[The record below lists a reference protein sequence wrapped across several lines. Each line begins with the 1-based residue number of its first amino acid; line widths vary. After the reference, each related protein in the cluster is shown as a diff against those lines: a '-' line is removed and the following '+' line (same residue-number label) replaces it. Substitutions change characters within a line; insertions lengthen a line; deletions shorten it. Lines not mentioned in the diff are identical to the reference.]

1 MAGWMRGFIGLI
13 VALLA
18 AACAPAAPAPTAE
31 PATPAPTNT
40 PFVRPTL
47 PPTFTPAVTPTEAA
61 LDLPPTPT
69 PVLVQ
74 PLTGVRIEP
83 PFSITL
89 PEGWGRASDTFL
101 YEELGDVVTVPFTLY
116 QGPVSGG
123 RGTILVLWNFR
134 SVAAANPLGT
144 PTTER
149 SNWSD
154 GLRLLRY
161 PVFEPTCNIGTE
173 PERAFTVGGRPAT
186 GTNFAAV
193 DCPEL
198 PNTRGWFAGLTVNEI
213 PFVFYVYTDPLEA
226 MLGRAPQELQ
236 AILDSIVFQ

>member
-1 MAGWMRGFIGLI
+1 MRHWIHLISGL
-13 VALLA
+13 LLLSA
-18 AACAPAAPAPTAE
+18 TSCAAPPPTATSE
-31 PATPAPTNT
+31 PPTPVPTNT
-40 PFVRPTL
+40 PFIRPTL
-47 PPTFTPAVTPTEAA
+47 PPTFTPVSPTQPALDVTPSA
-61 LDLPPTPT
+61 T

-74 PLTGVRIEP
+74 PLTGVRVEP

-89 PEGWGRASDTFL
+89 PEGWSSASDTFI
-101 YEELGDVVTVPFTLY
+101 YEELGDIVTVPFTIY
-116 QGPVSGG
+116 QGPVTGG

-134 SVAAANPLGT
+134 SVVGANPLGT

-149 SNWSD
+149 FNWSD

-173 PERAFTVGGRPAT
+173 PERAFSVGGRPAT

-198 PNTRGWFAGLTVNEI
+198 PDTRGWFAGLTVNDI
-213 PFVFYVYTDPLEA
+213 PFVFYMYADPLEA
-226 MLGRAPQELQ
+226 MANSVPWELQ
-236 AILDSIVFQ
+236 AILDTIVFE

>member
-1 MAGWMRGFIGLI
+1 MAGWMRAWLVGLI
-13 VALLA
+13 VVLLG
-18 AACAPAAPAPTAE
+18 AACAPEAPTPTVE
-31 PATPAPTNT
+31 PPTPAPTNT

-47 PPTFTPAVTPTEAA
+47 PPTFTPAVSPTPT
-61 LDLPPTPT
+61 LDVTPSPT

-89 PEGWGRASDTFL
+89 PEGWGSASDTFL

-116 QGPVSGG
+116 QGPVTGG
-123 RGTILVLWNFR
+123 QGTILVLWNFR
-134 SVAAANPLGT
+134 SVAAANPMGT

-149 SNWSD
+149 FNWSD

-173 PERAFTVGGRPAT
+173 PERAFSVGGRPAT

-198 PNTRGWFAGLTVNEI
+198 PDTRGWFAGLTVNDI
-213 PFVFYVYTDPLEA
+213 PFVFYIYADPLEA
-226 MLGRAPQELQ
+226 MANTVPWELQ